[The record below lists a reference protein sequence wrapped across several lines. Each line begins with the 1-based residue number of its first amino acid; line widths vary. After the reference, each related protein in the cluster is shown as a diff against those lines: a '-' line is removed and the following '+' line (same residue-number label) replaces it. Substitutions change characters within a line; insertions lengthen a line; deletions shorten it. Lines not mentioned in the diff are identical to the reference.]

1 MAKDLD
7 IKTQVKLILD
17 LIKSISPGKS
27 VELRVPPY
35 GVIQCVAGGN
45 HRRGT
50 PPNTVEMSGT
60 TLIKL
65 INSPKLW
72 AELVSQGEIS
82 ASGISSDL
90 SSVFTQAAAKYPPK
104 QAHLAQGGVY
114 WVIFTHDRKDD
125 CEGGQTHGTWPIK
138 SKTHKSCPGS

>member
-1 MAKDLD
+1 MSQDLN
-7 IKTQVKLILD
+7 IKLEVKLILD

-50 PPNTVEMSGT
+50 PPNTVEMSGP

-65 INSPKLW
+65 INAPDLW
-72 AELVSQGEIS
+72 TELVSQGEIS
-82 ASGISSDL
+82 ASGIASDL
-90 SSVFTQAAAKYPPK
+90 SQGFLAAAAKYPAK
-104 QAHLAQGGVY
+104 
-114 WVIFTHDRKDD
+114 
-125 CEGGQTHGTWPIK
+125 
-138 SKTHKSCPGS
+138 